1 MSDFEL
7 APVWISLRVASV
19 ATALTFVA
27 GTLAAW
33 GMVYYRGRWRSLIE
47 SVLIAPLV
55 LPPTVVGFGLLLV
68 LGRRGV
74 VGKLLAQWDLSLIF
88 SWYGAV
94 IAATVVAFPLM
105 YRTALGSFEQIDG
118 NLLAAART
126 LGAGGGRVFGR
137 VMIPLALPGIL
148 AGVTLAFARALGE
161 FGATLMV
168 AGNIPGRTQTL
179 PMYIYFAVQAG
190 NMRAAWIGSGVILA
204 LSLGMLTGVNL
215 WFRHQRP
222 PRPHPGI
229 PGGSGHPAPLAYPR
243 IPRPPLLA
251 FGWISANG

>member
-1 MSDFEL
+1 MPDFEL

-33 GMVYYRGRWRSLIE
+33 GMVDYRGRWRSLIE
-47 SVLIAPLV
+47 AVLIAPLV

-74 VGKLLAQWDLSLIF
+74 VGQLLAQWDLSVIF

-105 YRTALGSFEQIDG
+105 YRTALGSFQQIDG

-126 LGAGGGRVFGR
+126 LGAGRGQVFWR

-179 PMYIYFAVQAG
+179 PM
-190 NMRAAWIGSGVILA
+190 
-204 LSLGMLTGVNL
+204 
-215 WFRHQRP
+215 
-222 PRPHPGI
+222 
-229 PGGSGHPAPLAYPR
+229 
-243 IPRPPLLA
+243 
-251 FGWISANG
+251 